1 MYELE
6 MYLGEI
12 AGLPAVTVQP
22 AAGAHGELTGMLMV
36 RAHHLSR
43 GEEDRRVVLV
53 PDSAHGTNPATA
65 TMCGFESRTVPS
77 DERGNL
83 DLAVLK
89 EMLAQ
94 ERVAGLMLT
103 NPNTLGLFEE
113 QVLEATDLVHRAGG
127 LVYCDGANMNAL
139 LGIARPGD
147 LGLDILH
154 FNLHKTFSTPHGGG
168 GPGAGA
174 TAVREDLGR
183 FLPIP
188 MVVRDQATGRYALDY
203 DRPQSIGRVRSFYGN
218 FGVVVRA
225 YAYIRTLGAKGLR
238 EVSEAAVLNANYLLE
253 RLGDTFELPYG
264 RRCLHEFVLSA
275 RRQARQGVRTLD
287 IAKRL
292 IDYGFHSPTI
302 YFPLIVP
309 EALMIEPPETESRE
323 TLDAFA
329 QALRDI
335 AREAEEQPELVTSAP
350 HDTPVRRLD
359 EATAARRPRLKWEVE
374 TP

>member
-1 MYELE
+1 
-6 MYLGEI
+6 
-12 AGLPAVTVQP
+12 
-22 AAGAHGELTGMLMV
+22 
-36 RAHHLSR
+36 
-43 GEEDRRVVLV
+43 
-53 PDSAHGTNPATA
+53 
-65 TMCGFESRTVPS
+65 MCGFESRTVPS

-83 DLAVLK
+83 DLALLK
-89 EMLAQ
+89 EVLAQ

-113 QVLEATDLVHRAGG
+113 QILEATDLVHRAGG

-188 MVVRDQATGRYALDY
+188 VAVRDQATGRCALDY

-218 FGVVVRA
+218 FGVMVRA
-225 YAYIRTLGAKGLR
+225 YAYIRALGAEGLR

-253 RLGDTFELPYG
+253 RLGDAFELPYD
-264 RRCLHEFVLSA
+264 RRYLHEFVLSA

-359 EATAARRPRLKWEVE
+359 EATAARRPRLKWEAE